1 MNIDIEFIV
10 RILIGGIINL
20 LIGYAAGLQK
30 GYAAGLEKGFS
41 RGAEYIIGKL
51 KRSFEEEKMYNED
64 E

>member
-1 MNIDIEFIV
+1 MIDVSF
-10 RILIGGIINL
+10 LIGAFVIMIVNVVIAFVGWK
-20 LIGYAAGLQK
+20 IGYSTGM
-30 GYAAGLEKGFS
+30 EKGFS